1 MRVRSIVSIPAGS
14 PVEAALES
22 GADAVALTLADAG
35 HRVEDL
41 REGALYALPLIREAG
56 KLAFLTVNHPR
67 TQLTRDDLNRV
78 LTADLSAVF
87 LPHTT
92 EPQDVRD
99 LAVLLREFE
108 YNRGIE
114 PGAVRVFPVID
125 TARGLLRAA
134 EIAAAVPRIAGL
146 VFAGQAYADDIGG
159 RHEEAGER
167 LAYARGAVVAAT
179 RAHGGLPLVESS
191 GLQLRSLAE
200 HGFAGAII
208 DEPRLADVT
217 NAAFGRAPGA
227 RERARA
233 QVAAYEAARGEGAW
247 VARYGTGVVDGHTV
261 RAARSLLEE

>member
-41 REGALYALPLIREAG
+41 RERALYALPLIREAG
-56 KLAFLTVNHPR
+56 KIAILTVNHPR

-87 LPHTT
+87 LPYTV
-92 EPQDVRD
+92 EPQDIRD

-114 PGAVRVFPVID
+114 PGSVRVFPTID
-125 TARGLLRAA
+125 NARGLLRAA
-134 EIAAAVPRIAGL
+134 EIASAVPRVAGL
-146 VFAGQAYADDIGG
+146 LFAGQAYADDIGA
-159 RHEEAGER
+159 RHEEAGAR
-167 LAYARGAVVAAT
+167 LAYARGVVVAAT
-179 RAHGGLPLVESS
+179 RAHGALPLVESS
-191 GLQLRSLAE
+191 GLELHTLAE
-200 HGFAGAII
+200 QGFAGAVVSN
-208 DEPRLADVT
+208 PGQADAA
-217 NAAFGRAPGA
+217 NAAFSASDVA

-233 QVAAYEAARGEGAW
+233 QLAAYEAARAEGAW
-247 VARYGTGVVDGHTV
+247 VARYGTGIVDGHT
-261 RAARSLLEE
+261 ARTAKHLLDE